1 MAFTA
6 NKGDKNHLTN
16 QKIKKKNLLKKKKK
30 LALTKVKEFRDKGK
44 KGCEFVKSLQD
55 EVLMQVHV

>member
-6 NKGDKNHLTN
+6 NKGDKNNLTN
-16 QKIKKKNLLKKKKK
+16 QKIKKKIIKKRKKK

-44 KGCEFVKSLQD
+44 KGCEFVKSL
-55 EVLMQVHV
+55 

>member
-16 QKIKKKNLLKKKKK
+16 QKIKKNYPKKK

-44 KGCEFVKSLQD
+44 KGCEFVKSL
-55 EVLMQVHV
+55 

>member
-16 QKIKKKNLLKKKKK
+16 QKIKKKIIKKRKKKNWHLQK
-30 LALTKVKEFRDKGK
+30 LKNLETGEK
-44 KGCEFVKSLQD
+44 KGVSL
-55 EVLMQVHV
+55 

>member
-30 LALTKVKEFRDKGK
+30 TSTY
-44 KGCEFVKSLQD
+44 KS
-55 EVLMQVHV
+55 

>member
-16 QKIKKKNLLKKKKK
+16 QKIKKNYFKKKK

-44 KGCEFVKSLQD
+44 KGCEFVKSL
-55 EVLMQVHV
+55 

>member
-44 KGCEFVKSLQD
+44 KGCEFVKSL
-55 EVLMQVHV
+55 

>member
-16 QKIKKKNLLKKKKK
+16 QKIKKKNYQKKKKK
-30 LALTKVKEFRDKGK
+30 NWHLQKLKNLETGEK
-44 KGCEFVKSLQD
+44 KGVSL
-55 EVLMQVHV
+55 

>member
-16 QKIKKKNLLKKKKK
+16 QKIKKKLLKKKKK
-30 LALTKVKEFRDKGK
+30 KNLALTKVKEFRDKGK
-44 KGCEFVKSLQD
+44 KGCEFVSL
-55 EVLMQVHV
+55 

>member
-16 QKIKKKNLLKKKKK
+16 QKIKKKIIFFLKK

-44 KGCEFVKSLQD
+44 KGCEFVKSL
-55 EVLMQVHV
+55 